1 MLWVG
6 LPVQRFYPGDS
17 QADAVFSPPPPLD
30 LRGEREHGR
39 RRLRLT
45 HARKYF
51 LLHSSLFP
59 PLAGALPFP
68 PLLKIMSGAR
78 AAFVRS
84 PVRSF
89 VRICG
94 CCNELKR
101 NKESFREGRRR
112 GRETNDAAPS
122 VQGTRDVESTS
133 DQFDPALSDSGW
145 C

>member
-17 QADAVFSPPPPLD
+17 QADAVLSSPPLIWG
-30 LRGEREHGR
+30 GEREHGR